1 LVTGLILFALL
12 FSFARA
18 SVVLVVLRQCWLL
31 SAERFHLIWCGW
43 GLMAGVCVRVC
54 SGGGVR
60 AEQAARDRGRAG
72 GAAAGR

>member
-1 LVTGLILFALL
+1 
-12 FSFARA
+12 
-18 SVVLVVLRQCWLL
+18 VLVVVSRAVSFDLVWVG
-31 SAERFHLIWCGW
+31 INGWCVC
-43 GLMAGVCVRVC
+43 VCVRVC